1 MSECLGASEQIYFH
15 GPEFTSVVKGQVCI
29 TFGEIEKARL
39 GATVLSVVCQMQ
51 VVVLCVFLL

>member
-39 GATVLSVVCQMQ
+39 GAAVLSVVCQM
-51 VVVLCVFLL
+51 